1 MRTHYFVWLYTV
13 YTEAGLYQTLLGSV
27 YTEPSPYTENNIL
40 ADLVNTAQ
48 GEVATLDI
56 LAK

>member
-13 YTEAGLYQTLLGSV
+13 YTEAGLCQTLLGSV
-27 YTEPSPYTENNIL
+27 YTEPSPYIENNIL